1 MSLSLEVFNKRP
13 PTEAKDG
20 MLERQ
25 RSQRQS
31 SRSFKL
37 RVDRRPHLLPVLL
50 TRVYPRAT
58 GNGTGWARR
67 HVYHAA

>member
-1 MSLSLEVFNKRP
+1 
-13 PTEAKDG
+13 

-31 SRSFKL
+31 SGGFKL
-37 RVDRRPHLLPVLL
+37 RVNRRLHLLPVLL

-58 GNGTGWARR
+58 GNGTGWGRR
-67 HVYHAA
+67 YVYHAA

>member
-1 MSLSLEVFNKRP
+1 MSLPLEVFNKRP
-13 PTEAKDG
+13 PTWATDG

-31 SRSFKL
+31 SGGFKL
-37 RVDRRPHLLPVLL
+37 RVKRRPHLLPVLL

-58 GNGTGWARR
+58 GNGTGWGR
-67 HVYHAA
+67 